1 MKHVRLFL
9 ISSLIVVS
17 ILATNGIV
25 LARPQPFQYYG
36 GDGGEISGYVFS
48 AGKQPFDWAAIY
60 ARSTQ
65 RTFQAFSGMSGFYE
79 MRLPS
84 GTYSVTVNVPGYEAL
99 VTNATV
105 TQGSATNLNFYLNS
119 MNVTVS
125 EGSSSVINFYLQQT
139 QTPVP
144 EFQPAMT
151 LLVLIIAL
159 TSTVIFRRLKK

>member
-1 MKHVRLFL
+1 
-9 ISSLIVVS
+9 
-17 ILATNGIV
+17 
-25 LARPQPFQYYG
+25 
-36 GDGGEISGYVFS
+36 
-48 AGKQPFDWAAIY
+48 
-60 ARSTQ
+60 
-65 RTFQAFSGMSGFYE
+65 
-79 MRLPS
+79 
-84 GTYSVTVNVPGYEAL
+84 VTVNVPGYEAL